1 MNTYFSEQNLKL
13 ENYLKKQEEIKEQ
26 LASFIKNEESLN
38 IE

>member
-1 MNTYFSEQNLKL
+1 MNMYFSEQNLKL

-26 LASFIKNEESLN
+26 LVEYIKNEESLN